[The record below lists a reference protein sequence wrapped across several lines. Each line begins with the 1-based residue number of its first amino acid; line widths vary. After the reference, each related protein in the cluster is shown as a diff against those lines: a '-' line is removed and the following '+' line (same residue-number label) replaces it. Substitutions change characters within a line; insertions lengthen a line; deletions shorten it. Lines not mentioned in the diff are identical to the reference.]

1 MTHAGPQTGLVYLV
15 GAGPGDP
22 KMITLRAVE
31 CLARADVVYYDYLV
45 DPRVLQH
52 CPERAQCVCLG
63 RHGQGRLVPQEEI
76 NALLVRDALAGKQ
89 VVRLKSGDPAIFAHG
104 AEEAEALAAA
114 GIRFEIVPGVTAA
127 LAAAAGAGIPLTH
140 RHRASAVALVTGQQA
155 ADNPSGL
162 DFAALAAFPGTLVVY
177 MGVTTARQW
186 TAQLVA
192 AGKPGDTPAAIV
204 RRCTWPDQQVY
215 YTTLAAVADVIE
227 QRRLRPPVMVILGAV
242 VELAR
247 HLAPWQRRPLSGC
260 TILVTRPAGQA
271 AALVEPLEE
280 LGAHVLV
287 QPAIEILPP
296 EDPRALDDALQRL
309 SEFDWVVFSSANGV
323 EHFFG
328 RLLAS
333 GRDLRALGGVRLA
346 AIGPA
351 TAACL
356 ARYHL
361 QAELQ
366 PEEFRAEALAAALR
380 SQARGRRFLLVRASR
395 GRDVLARELSAAGAE
410 VCQVVAYQ
418 SRDVAAPQPEIA
430 AALSAGA
437 VHWVTVTSSAI
448 ARSLVRLFGPS
459 LRQARLVSISPVTT
473 QTLCELGY
481 PPAAEARHYTMQGV
495 VDALREAVAAS
506 RSSTPAS

>member
-1 MTHAGPQTGLVYLV
+1 
-15 GAGPGDP
+15 
-22 KMITLRAVE
+22 
-31 CLARADVVYYDYLV
+31 
-45 DPRVLQH
+45 
-52 CPERAQCVCLG
+52 
-63 RHGQGRLVPQEEI
+63 
-76 NALLVRDALAGKQ
+76 VRDALAGKQ

-114 GIRFEIVPGVTAA
+114 GVPFEIVPGVTAA

-140 RHRASAVALVTGQQA
+140 RHRASAVALVTGQEA
-155 ADNPSGL
+155 ADKPAGL

-177 MGVTTARQW
+177 MGVTAARQW
-186 TAQLVA
+186 TAQLLA
-192 AGKPGDTPAAIV
+192 AGKPADTPAAVV
-204 RRCTWPDQQVY
+204 RRCTWPDQKVY
-215 YTTLAAVADVIE
+215 YTTLAEVASVIE
-227 QRRLRPPVMVILGAV
+227 HHRLRPPVMVILGSV

-260 TILVTRPAGQA
+260 SILVTRPAGQA

-287 QPAIEILPP
+287 QPAIEIVPP
-296 EDPRALDDALQRL
+296 ADPRPLDEALRHLA
-309 SEFDWVVFSSANGV
+309 EFDWVVFSSANGV

-328 RLLAS
+328 RLLAG
-333 GRDLRALGGVRLA
+333 GRDLRALGSVRLA

-356 ARYHL
+356 QRYHL
-361 QAELQ
+361 RPDLQ

-380 SQARGRRFLLVRASR
+380 PQARGRRFLLIRASR
-395 GRDVLARELSAAGAE
+395 GREVLAEQLASAGGD
-410 VCQVVAYQ
+410 VCQVVAYE
-418 SRDVAAPQPEIA
+418 SRDVAAPLPEIA

-437 VHWVTVTSSAI
+437 IHWVTVTSSAI

-473 QTLCELGY
+473 QTLRELGY
-481 PPAAEARHYTMQGV
+481 PPAAEARQYTMQGII
-495 VDALREAVAAS
+495 DALLTAAS
-506 RSSTPAS
+506 SPGPDRPEP